1 MPAERNVGERVAAIE
16 RDVQNFREQLAGLE
30 ADQKET
36 VREFRAA
43 LERHQDLHES
53 KSKEAADTKWKW
65 ISAILGVLAVI
76 GPIATFVATEVL
88 K

>member
-16 RDVQNFREQLAGLE
+16 THVQNLRDQLAGLE

-43 LERHQDLHES
+43 LERHQDLHTS

-65 ISAILGVLAVI
+65 VSAILGALAVV
-76 GPIATFVATEVL
+76 GPIATYAATELL